1 MSKYKAYPWSDD
13 GKDEAGCGLIILIII
28 GVITLLFLGPVITMW
43 LWNWIAVSLFNA
55 PVIGYWTAFG
65 LQWLCHILF
74 GRTVTIRSKS

>member
-1 MSKYKAYPWSDD
+1 MSRYSWSNH
-13 GKDEAGCGLIILIII
+13 DEIGCGAAILIVLLLI
-28 GVITLLFLGPVITMW
+28 GLLFLGPAITMW

-74 GRTVTIRSKS
+74 GRTVTIRSDK

>member
-1 MSKYKAYPWSDD
+1 MSRAWYEKYNNI
-13 GKDEAGCGLIILIII
+13 GCGMIILIVI
-28 GVITLLFLGPVITMW
+28 GVIALLFLGPAITMW

-74 GRTVTIRSKS
+74 GRIVTVRSKS

>member
-1 MSKYKAYPWSDD
+1 MNRKAWYEKDD
-13 GKDEAGCGLIILIII
+13 DIGCGLIILIVI
-28 GVITLLFLGPVITMW
+28 GVIALLFLGPAITMW

>member
-1 MSKYKAYPWSDD
+1 MSKYSWEKNDD
-13 GKDEAGCGLIILIII
+13 IGCGVIILCLILLI
-28 GVITLLFLGPVITMW
+28 GLLFLGPAITMW

-74 GRTVTIRSKS
+74 GSTRVIRSKN

>member
-1 MSKYKAYPWSDD
+1 MAHL
-13 GKDEAGCGLIILIII
+13 GKGYGYEKNDETGCLIAVLC
-28 GVITLLFLGPVITMW
+28 VIAVIALLFIGPAITMW

-74 GRTVTIRSKS
+74 GRTVTVRSGN